1 MRYQKA
7 NKHYDYLEP
16 KGFNTN
22 RKVILWGGFLMVFFA
37 LQGIIEL
44 TLTIP
49 LLIVGNLIILAYSF
63 LEGNK
68 ELMLLTILMGIAQLT
83 RVL

>member
-16 KGFNTN
+16 KRFINN
-22 RKVILWGGFLMVFFA
+22 RKIILWLGFFMVFFA
-37 LQGIIEL
+37 LQGIVEL

-83 RVL
+83 RVI

>member
-1 MRYQKA
+1 M
-7 NKHYDYLEP
+7 KHFEYLEP
-16 KGFNTN
+16 RPTWH
-22 RKVILWGGFLMVFFA
+22 RKSILWGGFLMVFFA

-49 LLIVGNLIILAYSF
+49 LLIVGNLIILIYSY
-63 LEGNK
+63 LELNK

-83 RVL
+83 RIL

>member
-1 MRYQKA
+1 MRYEKA

-16 KGFNTN
+16 KGFNN
-22 RKVILWGGFLMVFFA
+22 RKVILWGGFAMVFFA

-49 LLIVGNLIILAYSF
+49 LLIVGNLIIFAYSF
-63 LEGNK
+63 LEMKK
-68 ELMLLTILMGIAQLT
+68 ELMLLTVLMTIAQLT
-83 RVL
+83 RIL

>member
-1 MRYQKA
+1 
-7 NKHYDYLEP
+7 
-16 KGFNTN
+16 
-22 RKVILWGGFLMVFFA
+22 MVFFA

-63 LEGNK
+63 LEANK

-83 RVL
+83 RIL

>member
-1 MRYQKA
+1 M
-7 NKHYDYLEP
+7 KHYDYLEP
-16 KGFNTN
+16 RPTWH
-22 RKVILWGGFLMVFFA
+22 RKSILWGGFLMVFFA

-49 LLIVGNLIILAYSF
+49 LLIVGNLIILAYSY
-63 LEGNK
+63 LEMNK

-83 RVL
+83 RIL

>member
-1 MRYQKA
+1 MRYEKA

-16 KGFNTN
+16 KGFNN
-22 RKVILWGGFLMVFFA
+22 RKIILWGGFAMVFFA

-49 LLIVGNLIILAYSF
+49 LLIVGNLIIFAYSF
-63 LEGNK
+63 LEMNK
-68 ELMLLTILMGIAQLT
+68 ELMLLTVLMCIAQLT
-83 RVL
+83 RLI

>member
-16 KGFNTN
+16 KGFNN

-68 ELMLLTILMGIAQLT
+68 DVIAGLVIFST
-83 RVL
+83 VRRYIVE